1 MAKRLLARGQ
11 ATINTLQDSYT
22 LTLSVSNFVFTSE
35 ANGTIRNAVAITSI
49 VKATSD
55 NKSFTDFQI
64 GAVTKPV
71 GYSSITIDN
80 AAKSIIF
87 SVSANTTNL
96 ADNGS
101 IIIPVIIKGIT
112 YNLSFG
118 WAKSRSGQPGLNGND
133 AYTIK
138 SSRQNCVIST
148 DKDGKIHTP
157 VVISTVISALKGKT
171 AVTPVIGAL
180 PIVAGCT
187 LSKSGTII
195 TFTFNTGTSL
205 AESGII
211 DIPISI
217 DDQVFGVSFS
227 YAKARS
233 GANGNTGA
241 AGVDANMLDW
251 IKEWNTNKTLINTST
266 VITPKLF
273 TGIKNSNGTLTG
285 VAIGQFALSTLNASG
300 AIITEMINGIS
311 GFKDGY
317 KTFFVDSTGCVQLGR
332 SNQFI
337 KYNSVTGKIEFGSDV
352 SLNWVNAINIAK
364 TEAISS
370 AATTA
375 QAKADAAKSAAI
387 STAATDAANK
397 VNAIRIG
404 GRNYIRNSAFTA
416 SLTGVSSEG
425 TTISID
431 TATLYN
437 NYRTLKV
444 IQNTACTDSNAASQR
459 TYFNAINGKVCTP
472 ASFSMYVK
480 GSVVSV
486 MKIRIGGSGIKTVN
500 ITTSWQRV
508 VIENITPT
516 SAVVLF
522 GFQTVGTYWCA
533 LPMLVE
539 GSKAADWIP
548 APEDVDS
555 SVSDAKKAGSD
566 AKLVAD
572 AITKKANTESWA
584 TKLTYIGSTG
594 IFTGTLSANTIN
606 AVHINAS
613 QVSSGT
619 IDAARINVA
628 ALKTSL
634 ITAGNIETLTLNV
647 VRGKIGGW
655 SIDVDSIYRGTKN
668 NTPGA
673 YTGTSGAVT
682 IASNG
687 IRGFKW
693 KLDATGAGAV
703 AAGNISW
710 DAAGNVTFGSSVVLN
725 WTNAATAA
733 AGNALDAAKSYANT
747 KKTEAINSAATDATN
762 KVNALQIGGRNFYKK
777 STSITNLINSPT
789 VQKEESVDSQNGFK
803 LTGKKDLTCAI
814 RINKVIARNGSYVV
828 SFWGKSNGISTPN
841 FNMCDIACSGN
852 AEFTASWKKFELKV
866 NVNNYTDAVYHFLD
880 IENLGWLYYWLKD
893 FKIEEGT
900 KATGWSPAPEDTDSS
915 IKTVSD
921 KADGTITALGGTS
934 FPKLTHISGAGIYT
948 GTLTATQV
956 NAVAINARSITT
968 GTLSSDRIGAKAITA
983 AKIAASTITAAEI
996 NVASIQASIVTAT
1009 AVNGLTCTF
1018 NKGTIAGWNINAN
1031 QIFKNNVYLGSDG
1044 SIYNGTKWK
1053 LSNDGSGQIANGNIS
1068 WNATGAVTFGTS
1080 VSLQWK
1086 NDIESAKTTNYGYRY
1101 YKKIVVNGESG
1112 KYYPIVFKGGDQTIK
1127 RDILIRRGYSEQAP
1141 TDWDN
1146 KSTTHKGGLSLL
1158 FKVNFGGWGGAS
1170 YSWDIYELSEVY
1182 SRMFAG
1188 AAFCGNYC
1196 MFAVYLRGG
1205 GDVGAVY
1212 HLYSDQPIEN
1222 TLYSP
1227 SPIPPAPQIA
1237 YNSDRI
1243 FQSGATTANA
1253 PAPRTLT
1260 AAVEEEIRYH
1270 RFIGLAQGNDTT
1282 LKAHPLTYIGSTGIY
1297 TGTLTANQVNA
1308 VAINASSITTGTL
1321 SADRIAAGSI
1331 SSTKLDAASIKANI
1345 INVGYI
1351 NGLTCAFTKGTIGGW
1366 TITGNTISGGQ
1377 IVLDKGNKRVVVY
1390 GASSGPTNGQRV
1402 QIYHNNNN
1410 DFGLYT
1416 TDSNGT
1422 VIVHLGSNNK
1432 IAGWTINTTQV
1443 YKNNVY
1449 LGSDGSIT
1457 NGTKW
1462 KLSNDG
1468 SGQIANGNI
1477 RWNAAG
1483 AVTFSSSVSLNWTNA
1498 ATNALNSAKSY
1509 ADTKKAEAVSTAAT
1523 DATVKA
1529 NAAKELALA
1538 TAFGK
1543 MIYRD
1548 PEFRNSNN
1556 GINVYNNSGN
1566 GMVTITRTGLSSAPN
1581 DSKTVLE
1588 IKSTGT
1594 ASPGNGGFF
1603 FGTTCSNR
1611 KIFIT
1616 KIIAKIPIGRNIQWA
1631 SNSIGNSGSSKW
1643 LTPNAGTGDWAEYI
1657 YKVTCGTSNFSS
1669 TNFFYLDGTQGTAAV
1684 PVIWHVAYATVFDM
1698 TSCERYTTTID
1709 ANGIYTGTVCANQM
1723 LIDSALIVGGSS
1735 YNGSISV
1742 RDANNNIKVTLDRSG
1757 ITAIAGCIGGW
1768 NLNGNSL
1775 YASSPNNGHRIYI
1788 RNDGYIFNDNGSVN
1802 YWELKPDG
1810 SATFGAGK
1818 ISFDCDGSGFLANH
1832 NITWDAAGNVQA
1844 KNAIFNNVRIQ
1855 GSVRNKFVL
1864 NDSSIWIGGNS
1875 SSQENFN
1882 NFDNIVAIRGS
1893 WDENITLPW
1902 TLEQSGRRI
1911 VLVNYKWRSN
1921 TTVGFMTL
1929 NAPSG
1934 KYFYEDG
1941 ISKSSI
1947 RFSREFLE
1955 LLGYGDDQ
1963 TFFGWIVL
1971 NRRDIMTES
1980 KYGSFQ
1986 PVLAQGIITV
1996 SGTSVSVK
2004 SNTFD
2009 GKKVTVGRSGVGRYS
2024 IYLPWNLN
2032 SNYFVQATGY
2042 YTGTPI
2048 YATITG
2054 IGSSYFTIQ
2063 TQDDSSANDGSF
2075 NFQVFST
2082 ASWGM

>member
-1 MAKRLLARGQ
+1 MGAFSFGIMGRSFVRYNLWIYKYSILWQRDYMAKRLLARGQ

-35 ANGTIRNAVAITSI
+35 ANGTIRNAVAVTSI

-55 NKSFTDFQI
+55 NKIFTDFQI

-157 VVISTVISALKGKT
+157 VVISTVISALKGKI

-187 LSKSGTII
+187 LSKSGIII

-217 DDQVFGVSFS
+217 DGQVFGVSFS

-300 AIITEMINGIS
+300 GIITEMINGIS

-370 AATTA
+370 AAATA

-404 GRNYIRNSAFTA
+404 GRNYIRNSAFSA

-572 AITKKANTESWA
+572 AITKKANTEGWA

-606 AVHINAS
+606 AVRINAS

-634 ITAGNIETLTLNV
+634 ITAGNIEALTLNV

-703 AAGNISW
+703 AGGNISW
-710 DAAGNVTFGSSVVLN
+710 DVAGNVTFGSSVALN
-725 WTNAATAA
+725 WTNAANIAANNGKLYVRGTGYNHIATRYISLNGTKIHESSSRGLVLSIINRSDLKIMSHTSYDVYASDTNCNSLATAM
-733 AGNALDAAKSYANT
+733 NSLDST
-747 KKTEAINSAATDATN
+747 KI
-762 KVNALQIGGRNFYKK
+762 VIL
-777 STSITNLINSPT
+777 TSF
-789 VQKEESVDSQNGFK
+789 D
-803 LTGKKDLTCAI
+803 AI
-814 RINKVIARNGSYVV
+814 RINATLSAAIQRCGGSDYTITDARVPYLLIGIPGIGKNMGLTSIHGLEATAPFAEISTVIV
-828 SFWGKSNGISTPN
+828 NGIPQGINADGKLKTYL
-841 FNMCDIACSGN
+841 SGN
-852 AEFTASWKKFELKV
+852 
-866 NVNNYTDAVYHFLD
+866 
-880 IENLGWLYYWLKD
+880 
-893 FKIEEGT
+893 
-900 KATGWSPAPEDTDSS
+900 
-915 IKTVSD
+915 
-921 KADGTITALGGTS
+921 
-934 FPKLTHISGAGIYT
+934 GIYT

-956 NAVAINARSITT
+956 NAVAINAGSISA
-968 GTLSSDRIGAKAITA
+968 GTLSADRIGTKSITA
-983 AKIAASTITAAEI
+983 TKIAAGTITAAEI
-996 NVASIQASIVTAT
+996 NVASIQASVVTST

-1018 NKGTIAGWNINAN
+1018 NKGTIAGWHINAS
-1031 QIFKNNVYLGSDG
+1031 QIYKNNIYLGSDG

-1053 LSNDGSGQIANGNIS
+1053 LGNDGSGQIANGNIS
-1068 WNATGAVTFGTS
+1068 WNAAGTVTFGAS

-1086 NDIESAKTTNYGYRY
+1086 NDIEIAKTMNYGYRY
-1101 YKKIVVNGESG
+1101 YKKIVVNGESS
-1112 KYYPIVFKGGDQTIK
+1112 KYYPIIIKGGDQTVK
-1127 RDILIRRGYSEQAP
+1127 RDILVRRSYSDQGP
-1141 TDWDN
+1141 SDWESA
-1146 KSTTHKGGLSLL
+1146 STTHIGGLTLSI
-1158 FKVNFGGWGGAS
+1158 KTNFGGWGGS
-1170 YSWDIYELSEVY
+1170 TYSWDIYELSETY
-1182 SRMFAG
+1182 ARMFAG
-1188 AAFCGNYC
+1188 ASICGNCC
-1196 MFAVYLRGG
+1196 MFALFLRGG
-1205 GDVGAVY
+1205 GNIGAVY
-1212 HLYSDQPIEN
+1212 HIYSDQPLEN
-1222 TLYSP
+1222 AVYSP
-1227 SPIPPAPQIA
+1227 SPIPPSPQIA
-1237 YNSDRI
+1237 YNSDLI
-1243 FQSGATTANA
+1243 FKEPKNSSEFYLAYA

-1260 AAVEEEIRYH
+1260 ADVENEIRKH
-1270 RFIGLAQGNDTT
+1270 RFIVLAQSSDST
-1282 LKAHPLTYIGSTGIY
+1282 LNQHPLTYIGSTGIY

-1308 VAINASSITTGTL
+1308 VAINANSITTGTL
-1321 SADRIAAGSI
+1321 SANRIAAGSI

-1402 QIYHNNNN
+1402 QIYHNNNT

-1422 VIVHLGSNNK
+1422 VIVHLGSSNK
-1432 IAGWTINTTQV
+1432 IAGWTINTTQI

-1449 LGSDGSIT
+1449 LGSDGSII
-1457 NGTKW
+1457 NGIKW
-1462 KLSNDG
+1462 KLNNDG

-1477 RWNAAG
+1477 SWNAAG

-1723 LIDSALIVGGSS
+1723 LIDSALVVGGSS

-1986 PVLAQGIITV
+1986 PVLAQGIVTV